1 MKMGFKLKIFYTFG
15 NLVDKIINL
24 EHNLNKNKNYGSF
37 CIIPAAIDDTITKK
51 DVCEKYNKK
60 LLKFHFYLIAKKAY
74 KKSFK

>member
-51 DVCEKYNKK
+51 RCM
-60 LLKFHFYLIAKKAY
+60 
-74 KKSFK
+74 